1 MKVLQVVEWFSPHA
15 GGVARH
21 VRELSLFLSAYADVS
36 ILTSDPE
43 AEGDVF
49 RLPAVKDPLFKATI
63 TPGLPAILK
72 KYVRDYDVVHVHH
85 AFARLPLAAIKAA
98 KTFNISVVLTNHTV
112 SFMYDYEHLW
122 RFLSY
127 TYPRYRL
134 TLSKVDSIIS
144 VSEAARRFIS
154 NFTANPGIV
163 IPNGVDTDRFRPR
176 SGIRLFDGDPVI
188 LYVGRLVPKKGVDNL
203 ILAMRNVLKVHRKAR
218 LIIVGKGALQKML
231 RSEAKLAGVE
241 SSVSFLGYV
250 PDEELPYIYN
260 SADVFVLPSITGES
274 FGIVLLEAMASGLP
288 VVATRVGGIPEVLS
302 GQGVLV
308 DPEPESIAEGIE
320 EALGHPTTL
329 PERFSWKNIAK
340 RVYKVYREII

>member
-1 MKVLQVVEWFSPHA
+1 M
-15 GGVARH
+15 
-21 VRELSLFLSAYADVS
+21 
-36 ILTSDPE
+36 
-43 AEGDVF
+43 
-49 RLPAVKDPLFKATI
+49 
-63 TPGLPAILK
+63 
-72 KYVRDYDVVHVHH
+72 
-85 AFARLPLAAIKAA
+85 
-98 KTFNISVVLTNHTV
+98 
-112 SFMYDYEHLW
+112 
-122 RFLSY
+122 
-127 TYPRYRL
+127 
-134 TLSKVDSIIS
+134 S